1 MLFGSFL
8 AFSRFNSWGA
18 SARREA
24 APCARPQLAPAREG
38 PSQAP
43 LSVYLSSVRS
53 PHPPRMLMVTR
64 GRCRPALSLVVFPHS
79 KQGSEATERP
89 KLLHDEGSGPTRL
102 RGCAPGQGC

>member
-8 AFSRFNSWGA
+8 AFSRFNSRGA

-38 PSQAP
+38 LSQAP